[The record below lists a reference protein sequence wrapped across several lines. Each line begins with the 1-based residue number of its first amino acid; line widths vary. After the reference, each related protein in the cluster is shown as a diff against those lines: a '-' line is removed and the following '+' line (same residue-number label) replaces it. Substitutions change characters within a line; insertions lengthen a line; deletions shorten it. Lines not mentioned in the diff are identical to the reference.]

1 MQLKAYAAKT
11 DQGPY
16 LNINEDG
23 YDFDIVENFYFMMDG
38 FGGSGVGDK
47 CVEEIK
53 NNMRSFYN
61 KIAQDPD
68 STLPFFFSPKF
79 LIEGNALINALVF
92 THKKIFENNMK
103 VEMAKRAGASGVFA
117 IKNES
122 IFTFASVGNCMV
134 YLLRSGSIQ
143 KIFIPDD
150 FNLLSSD
157 QFEKYYRTMPLSG
170 LGLFSDLYYQVKEV
184 RVEKGDVFIML
195 TDGVHSRLAEHEILH
210 YIEKDESG
218 NFQKILETLFDLS
231 NKRGNLDN
239 QTGLVLQF

>member
-1 MQLKAYAAKT
+1 MQLKAYAVKT

-23 YDFDIVENFYFMMDG
+23 YEFDIIENFYFLMDG

-53 NNMRSFYN
+53 QNMRGFYN

-79 LIEGNALINALVF
+79 LIEGNALINAMIF
-92 THKKIFENNMK
+92 THKKIFEQNMK
-103 VEMAKRAGASGVFA
+103 VDMSKRAGSSGIFA
-117 IKNES
+117 IKHES
-122 IFTFASVGNCMV
+122 IFTFASVGNCMG

-157 QFEKYYRTMPLSG
+157 QFEKHYRTMPLSAF
-170 LGLFSDLYYQVKEV
+170 GLFSDLYYQVKEV
-184 RVEKGDVFIML
+184 RVEKGDAFIL
-195 TDGVHSRLAEHEILH
+195 LSDGVHSRLAEHEILH
-210 YIEKDESG
+210 YLEKNESG
-218 NFQKILETLFDLS
+218 DQQKILETLFDLA

-239 QTGLVLQF
+239 QTAMLLQF